1 MLFVILKGGGC
12 ENTHTFTFLYMNKLS
27 LEGKTAIA
35 SEEGVC
41 GQQQELGGFAFCPFA
56 SLKLKTHTI
65 HLNFLFCFVFCPF
78 AFSRATPVAYGGS
91 QAGLIRAV
99 ATSLHHSHS
108 NEGSEPHLRPTPQL
122 TAMPDP

>member
-65 HLNFLFCFVFCPF
+65 HLNFLFCFVLFFVLLPF
-78 AFSRATPVAYGGS
+78 LG
-91 QAGLIRAV
+91 
-99 ATSLHHSHS
+99 
-108 NEGSEPHLRPTPQL
+108 PHPWHMEVPRRV
-122 TAMPDP
+122 